1 MTYKVQ
7 VLLPPLWTCDENQII
22 VLLEINTVFLC
33 FASVL
38 QQNRVVG
45 AMQLY
50 SVDRKV
56 SQPIEGHAA
65 AFGEFKMEGNAS
77 PSTLFCFAVRSQAG
91 GKVTTFSSA
100 ASLTIESSI
109 RKWLDRLFSLLLQLH
124 IIEVGQ
130 PATGNQPFTKKA
142 VDVFFPPEA
151 QTDFPVAMQVGLD
164 LPDPTGYLLV
174 FLQLKVLTEW
184 KWFSFSPQ
192 IGSKHGVIYLI
203 TKYGYIHL
211 YDLESGVCIYMNRIS
226 AETIFVTAPHEAS
239 SGIIGVNKKGQVR
252 DLCA

>member
-1 MTYKVQ
+1 MS
-7 VLLPPLWTCDENQII
+7 LS
-22 VLLEINTVFLC
+22 FS
-33 FASVL
+33 FSL

-65 AFGEFKMEGNAS
+65 AFGEFKVEGNAK

-91 GKVTTFSSA
+91 GK
-100 ASLTIESSI
+100 
-109 RKWLDRLFSLLLQLH
+109 LH

-130 PATGNQPFTKKA
+130 PAAGNQPFAKKA

-151 QTDFPVAMQVGLD
+151 QTDFPVAMQ
-164 LPDPTGYLLV
+164 
-174 FLQLKVLTEW
+174 
-184 KWFSFSPQ
+184 
-192 IGSKHGVIYLI
+192 IGNKHGVIYLI

-226 AETIFVTAPHEAS
+226 AETIFVTAPHEAT
-239 SGIIGVNKKGQVR
+239 SGIIGVNKKGQVSKTTQKVFE
-252 DLCA
+252 CKAS